1 VSLASS
7 HVETAA
13 TTGREGR
20 RLSRESKL
28 GVVAVAAVVTARIVI
43 GSFVVNEWEGWGT
56 FLSFAITAAVEGIV
70 LGALVFGLLVRLAVR
85 SRGARP
91 AVTALIVGI
100 LAAISLAIPYSAPQ
114 AIVGTAAVALGLAAR
129 DRPESRR
136 GSSRL
141 AGVGIVLGLLVVL
154 AWISFV
160 VFTIV
165 TGEWP
170 IGVD

>member
-13 TTGREGR
+13 TTEREGR
-20 RLSRESKL
+20 RLSREAKL

-43 GSFVVNEWEGWGT
+43 GSFIVNEWEGWGT

-91 AVTALIVGI
+91 AVAAFVLGI
-100 LAAISLAIPYSAPQ
+100 LAVLSLAIPYSAPQ
-114 AIVGTAAVALGLAAR
+114 AIVGTAAVAVGLAAR
-129 DRPESRR
+129 ARPDRGR
-136 GSSRL
+136 GSVRL
-141 AGVGIVLGLLVVL
+141 AGGGIALGLLVIL

-160 VFTIV
+160 VFTIA
-165 TGEWP
+165 TGDWP
-170 IGVD
+170 VGAD